1 MMRFIPILCDS
12 KRGTNMIC
20 DTMDRIALY
29 EGILPHAKEIAALFA
44 AQSAEGAS
52 IEIRDKR
59 YDTKPDAKRRFEV
72 HAHTIDLMIGF
83 EGCEVIHV
91 CPQADL
97 IPAEPLSGGADGMKM
112 DGTPQGSAVLLRPGS
127 FVALYPGEAHMVG
140 GQAVPGQSVSLHK
153 WVVKLP
159 IRP

>member
-1 MMRFIPILCDS
+1 
-12 KRGTNMIC
+12 MIC

-44 AQSAEGAS
+44 AQCADGAS
-52 IEIRDKR
+52 VEIRDKR

-72 HAHTIDLMIGF
+72 HAHTIDLMIGL
-83 EGCEVIHV
+83 EGREIIHV
-91 CPQADL
+91 CPMAEL
-97 IPAEPLSGGADGMKM
+97 TPAEPLPNGADGMKM
-112 DGTPQGSAVLLRPGS
+112 DGAPQGSAVVLRPGS

-140 GQAVPGQSVSLHK
+140 GQITPGEAAPIHK

-159 IRP
+159 LLP